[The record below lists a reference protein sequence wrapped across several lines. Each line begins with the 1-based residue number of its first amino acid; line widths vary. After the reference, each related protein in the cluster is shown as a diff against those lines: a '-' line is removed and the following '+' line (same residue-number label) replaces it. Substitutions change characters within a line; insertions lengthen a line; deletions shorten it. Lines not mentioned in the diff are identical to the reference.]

1 MENPFEVIMGK
12 LLAIENRLISIERKI
27 ENKKN
32 DESSFEVM
40 TLNQLCNYLELSKS
54 HIYKLTSRQEIPH
67 SKRNGKKLYFDKY
80 DIDKWILKN
89 KIDTNDEINKM
100 AIDYC
105 LKNKFKL

>member
-1 MENPFEVIMGK
+1 MENPFEVIMEK
-12 LLAIENRLISIERKI
+12 LLAIESRLISIERKI
-27 ENKKN
+27 GNKKN

-40 TLNQLCNYLELSKS
+40 TLNQLCDYLELSKS

-67 SKRNGKKLYFDKY
+67 SKGNGKKLYFDKY
-80 DIDKWILKN
+80 DIDEWILKN

-105 LKNKFKL
+105 LKNKFKF